1 MSKLLLLISCS
12 FVCALNIGCSSLTH
26 KRTAMTGI
34 AFGVGTSVGYVS
46 APDSEKKEM
55 HGFFWGAFSGLTAAL
70 ISNYIYNEETAITTL
85 QSENE
90 KLKAEMQMFQ
100 NANKVLV
107 SEGQGYFKTT
117 QGETLFDGKKTK
129 WKIYKVDKWIKETD
143 QKLIH
148 VDKAVEMDPL

>member
-90 KLKAEMQMFQ
+90 KLK
-100 NANKVLV
+100 
-107 SEGQGYFKTT
+107 EGQGYFKTT